1 MPIHN
6 HKDYR
11 VNKVADLI
19 EHLKD
24 YKYHIKSIEI
34 AEEVVKLLDNMQG
47 IEYANK
53 IKQYLENERAFRQD
67 NGTS

>member
-19 EHLKD
+19 EHLMD
-24 YKYHIKSIEI
+24 YKYHIKPMEI
-34 AEEVVKLLDNMQG
+34 AENVVNLMDEL
-47 IEYANK
+47 YAQAYAYK
-53 IKQYLENERAFRQD
+53 IKEYRENEKSF
-67 NGTS
+67 SK